1 MLRNNMVRA
10 EFMRRLD
17 GMVKVESG
25 VSVKGQRSNEVER
38 GLWPGPRLQKR
49 SVEGEDGFQR
59 FSGQGSNKTWGL
71 VRCGDEGSDND

>member
-25 VSVKGQRSNEVER
+25 VSVKGQCSNEVER

-49 SVEGEDGFQR
+49 SVEGQDGF
-59 FSGQGSNKTWGL
+59 
-71 VRCGDEGSDND
+71 

>member
-25 VSVKGQRSNEVER
+25 VSVKGQCSNEVER

-49 SVEGEDGFQR
+49 SVHSR
-59 FSGQGSNKTWGL
+59 
-71 VRCGDEGSDND
+71 